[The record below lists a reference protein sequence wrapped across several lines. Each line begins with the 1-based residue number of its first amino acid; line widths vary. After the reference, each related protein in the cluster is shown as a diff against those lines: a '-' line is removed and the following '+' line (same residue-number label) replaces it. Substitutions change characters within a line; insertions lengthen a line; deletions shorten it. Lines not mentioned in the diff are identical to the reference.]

1 MKNILKLITL
11 CLMIPLSSCE
21 DFLDKTPLDEVS
33 EADYYSTPEELRIAA
48 NGFYRDLPSWA
59 NAGTGSSALPDN
71 GTDLVMNQ
79 TPSDRLLGIYT
90 VPTASTAS
98 IWSWDEVRE
107 ANWFLDH
114 TDQASGDQTDID
126 HYTGEGYFFRA
137 YYYFNL
143 LIDYGDLPIFPEY
156 FDNTDEEYVYA
167 SRDPRNEVAD
177 FILSDLDTAISLLKS
192 FPDLDTYPRVS
203 KEAAQ
208 MLKARVALFEGTW
221 EKYHSG
227 TDFGVDGSDGSSY
240 LQIAADAA
248 EDIIDSGIFSLHND
262 YGSLFNTSGLTG
274 NSEMI
279 LWRDY
284 DYAGLS
290 VGNDLQISWPNN
302 CSYTRFAIRSYLCA
316 DGLPL
321 SETNLEV
328 NDNDLST
335 IEENRDP
342 RLAATLMVPGDI
354 TRLDNGTYTY
364 WTVPYLENANGGY
377 ESQKYRDYNTYSDED
392 NNYTRSTSKVIM
404 RYAEALLI
412 FAEAKAELGTIS
424 QADLDKSVNLL
435 RDRVGMPYM
444 SLTPV
449 TDSEWPDY
457 GYTLSPILQEIRR
470 ERTVELMAE
479 GFRLND
485 LLRWRAHELFNGD
498 TPLGAYFYD
507 GIVENGVGT
516 TTIYLDEND
525 YLDPYQPYGAFDFD
539 ETKAYL
545 KPLPLDELSLNP
557 NLTQNPGWE

>member
-1 MKNILKLITL
+1 MKYIQKLFILIFIISLW
-11 CLMIPLSSCE
+11 SCE

-33 EADYYSTPEELRIAA
+33 ETDYYSTPEELRIAA
-48 NGFYRDLPSWA
+48 NAFYSDLPGWA

-79 TPSDRLLGIYT
+79 TPSDRILGVYS

-114 TDQASGDQTDID
+114 VDQASGDQTDID

-143 LIDYGDLPIFPEY
+143 LVDYGDLPIFPEY
-156 FDNTDEEYVYA
+156 FDNTDDQYVYA

-177 FILSDLDTAISLLKS
+177 FILSDLDTAISLLQS
-192 FPDLDTYPRVS
+192 FADLSSTPRVS

-221 EKYHSG
+221 EKYHNG
-227 TDFGVDGSDGSSY
+227 TDFGVDGSDGTSY
-240 LQIAADAA
+240 LEIAADAA
-248 EDIIDSGIFSLHND
+248 ESVIDSGVFSLHSD
-262 YGSLFNTSGLTG
+262 YESLFNTSGLTG

-284 DYAGLS
+284 DYTGLG
-290 VGNDLQISWPNN
+290 VGNDLQVSWPNG
-302 CSYTRFAIRSYLCA
+302 CSYSRFAVRSYLCS
-316 DGLPL
+316 DGDPISVSPL
-321 SETNLEV
+321 YTG
-328 NDNDLST
+328 DQDLST
-335 IEENRDP
+335 IETNRDP
-342 RLAATLMVPGDI
+342 RLAATIMVPGDI
-354 TRLDNGTYTY
+354 VTLDNGTYTY
-364 WTVPYLENANGGY
+364 WTVPFLQNANGGY
-377 ESQKYRDYNTYSDED
+377 ESQKYRDYNFNDTDAG
-392 NNYTRSTSKVIM
+392 NYTRSTSKIIM

-412 FAEAKAELGTIS
+412 FAEAKGELGTIT
-424 QADLDKSVNLL
+424 QADLDKSINLL
-435 RDRVGMPYM
+435 RTRVGMPNM
-444 SLTPV
+444 SITP
-449 TDSEWPDY
+449 TADPDWPNY
-457 GYTLSPILQEIRR
+457 GYDLSDILYEIRR
-470 ERTVELMAE
+470 ERSVELMAE

-485 LLRWRAHELFNGD
+485 LLRWRAHNLFNGD

-516 TTIYLDEND
+516 TTVYLDGDD
-525 YLDPYQPYGAFDFD
+525 YLDPYQNFGAFAFD
-539 ETKAYL
+539 ITKAYL

-557 NLTQNPGWE
+557 NLTQNPGW

>member
-1 MKNILKLITL
+1 
-11 CLMIPLSSCE
+11 MIPLSSCE